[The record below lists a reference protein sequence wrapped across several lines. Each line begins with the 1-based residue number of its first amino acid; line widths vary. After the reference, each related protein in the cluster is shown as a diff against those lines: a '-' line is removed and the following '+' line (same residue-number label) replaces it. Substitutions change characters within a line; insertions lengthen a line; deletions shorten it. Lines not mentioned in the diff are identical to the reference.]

1 MNSSDRILLE
11 NLLHRLESLRLR
23 QDTIQS
29 ELDAVESQIKQMLS
43 ASETVSENLVAT
55 HTPPILEIRVEEIR
69 ELEPAPI
76 VPQQSTEPV
85 TTFTSR
91 PRKTIPKEDNL
102 EKFIGENLIS
112 KIGIAITI
120 IGVAFGAKYAID
132 HGILGPEFRILLG
145 YILGGVLL
153 FLSFRLKEKYT
164 GYSAVLNGGA
174 AAVFYL
180 VTFFAYS
187 AYGFLPQALAFVMM
201 VAITAGTVY
210 SAMRYDSQVLAQIG
224 LVGAYSV
231 PFLLSD
237 NSGRVVI
244 LFSYVALINVGIL
257 VVAVLKSWRV
267 LFYSS
272 FVITWLMFGGWN
284 LFGKESHQNGIAL
297 FFLYVFTLIFWIT
310 FHAGAWRRSEKPS
323 VMNIIAIGLLMFLF
337 FTNGMEI
344 YHAIPNGRKLF
355 LPINVL
361 LPGLT
366 YLAFLKYK
374 EEKGRWLIVH
384 FVAFTLFA
392 IGTCQVWLN
401 DQWFTMSMSLL
412 AMVYMYAGRKHDGR
426 YFELFSYFIYAFSM
440 LSLFADWHQS
450 NSYFT
455 HDVVIRN
462 APSFFNLTALTSL
475 VAISSALFSYLFI
488 TNSSELVN
496 EPKDKFFIGLRKF
509 WMIFV
514 VVLIYFG
521 FRTEIAHVWV
531 HRYHML
537 ENIYLPFAPDTRP
550 GLSIFRKLENLS
562 LIAYSIV
569 FLFLLLAANVRW
581 FKSLFIRKLF
591 LVGTLIC
598 MLVFLT
604 SGLYS
609 LRFLRNQESALVL
622 SNVATQVL
630 LIRYVMIGLIVALIV
645 KAWFVVKNSA
655 FKPVVFTA
663 FDGLMHVALIWIL
676 SSELIRIL
684 ESFHSAQVY
693 KLGLTILWGSYAL
706 MLVVIGIAFRRR
718 HLRIMGMVFFGINLV
733 KLMLYDLGHL
743 STIAKAGLF
752 VLIGAFMLLV
762 SYLYLRFR
770 KKIFGDDEGDMKG

>member
-1 MNSSDRILLE
+1 MNNEDRILLE
-11 NLLHRLESLRLR
+11 QLLHQLEILRKK

-29 ELDAVESQIKQMLS
+29 ELDAVESSVRKLISKPTVQEKP
-43 ASETVSENLVAT
+43 ATVSPTVILPSTPLSKPVQQEVKEPHSPPRPTTVHQASQKKENN
-55 HTPPILEIRVEEIR
+55 I
-69 ELEPAPI
+69 
-76 VPQQSTEPV
+76 
-85 TTFTSR
+85 
-91 PRKTIPKEDNL
+91 

-112 KIGIAITI
+112 KVGIAITI
-120 IGVAFGAKYAID
+120 LGVAFGAKYAID
-132 HGILGPEFRILLG
+132 HGILSPQFRIVLGYLLG
-145 YILGGVLL
+145 GILM
-153 FLSFRLKEKYT
+153 FLSYRLKERYHA
-164 GYSAVLNGGA
+164 YSAILNGGA
-174 AAVFYL
+174 FAVFYL

-187 AYGFLPQALAFVMM
+187 SYGFIPQALAFVMM

-224 LVGAYSV
+224 MVGAYSV

-237 NSGRVVI
+237 HSGRVVI

-257 VVAVLKSWRV
+257 VVAVMKSWRF

-272 FVITWLMFGGWN
+272 FIITWLMFGGWT
-284 LFGKESHQNGIAL
+284 LFGKESHQNGIAI
-297 FFLYVFTLIFWIT
+297 FFLYVFTLIFWFT

-323 VMNIIAIGLLMFLF
+323 VINVIAIGFLMFLF
-337 FTNGMEI
+337 FTVGMDI
-344 YHAIPNGRKLF
+344 YQSIPNGRKFF
-355 LPINVL
+355 LPISAL

-366 YLAFLKYK
+366 YVSFLKFK
-374 EEKGRWLIVH
+374 EERGQWLVLH
-384 FVAFTLFA
+384 FVAFTVFA
-392 IGTCQVWLN
+392 IGTCHVWLE

-426 YFELFSYFIYAFSM
+426 YFEIFSYLIYAFSS
-440 LSLFADWHQS
+440 LSLFTDWHES

-455 HDVVIRN
+455 NDVAMRC

-475 VAISSALFSYLFI
+475 VAISSAVISNVLISKPSVLM
-488 TNSSELVN
+488 N
-496 EPKDKFFIGLRKF
+496 EPMEKFFDVLRRF

-514 VVLIYFG
+514 IVLIYFG
-521 FRTEIAHVWV
+521 IRTEVAHFWV
-531 HRYHML
+531 HRYHLL
-537 ENIYLPFAPDTRP
+537 ENMYLPFAPDTRP
-550 GLSIFRKLENLS
+550 GLSVFRKLENLS

-581 FKSLFIRKLF
+581 FKSLFITKLF

-598 MLVFLT
+598 VLVFLT

-609 LRFLRNQESALVL
+609 LRFLRDQESALVL

-630 LIRYVMIGLIVALIV
+630 LIRYVMIGLVVALIV
-645 KAWFVVKNSA
+645 KAWFVVKNAA
-655 FKPVVFTA
+655 FKPFVFTV
-663 FDGLMHVALIWIL
+663 FDGVKHVALIWIL

-770 KKIFGDDEGDMKG
+770 KKIFGDDESDMKE